1 MAWMLDT
8 HALIWALFEPDKLGP
23 KTASILKDPA
33 NEVLVSPVSPV
44 SYWEI
49 SLKFGLGKLVLPE
62 TDPAEIPAAARQL
75 GLIEEPLD
83 PETLATFHRL
93 PYAPDH
99 RDPFDR
105 LLIWH
110 AIRRKHTLLSRD
122 RAMPF
127 FKAHGLS
134 FEW

>member
-8 HALIWALFEPDKLGP
+8 HALIWALFEPDKLGR
-23 KTASILKDPA
+23 KARAILTDSA
-33 NEVLVSPVSPV
+33 NEVLVSPL

-49 SLKFGLGKLVLPE
+49 SLKSGLGKLTLPE
-62 TDPAEIPAAARQL
+62 TDPAEISGAAHQL

-83 PETLATFHRL
+83 PEILATFHRL

-110 AIRRKHTLLSRD
+110 SIRRKHTLLSRD
-122 RAMPF
+122 RALPF
-127 FKAHGLS
+127 FKAHGLR

>member
-8 HALIWALFEPDKLGP
+8 HALIWALFEPDKLGR
-23 KTASILKDPA
+23 KARAILTDSA
-33 NEVLVSPVSPV
+33 NEVLVSPL

-49 SLKFGLGKLVLPE
+49 SLKSGLGKLTLPE
-62 TDPAEIPAAARQL
+62 TDPAEIPGAAHQL

-83 PETLATFHRL
+83 PEILATFHRL

-110 AIRRKHTLLSRD
+110 SIRRKHTLLSRD
-122 RAMPF
+122 RALPF
-127 FKAHGLS
+127 FKDHGLR

>member
-8 HALIWALFEPDKLGP
+8 HALVWALFEPKKLGRN
-23 KTASILKDPA
+23 TSSILDDPH
-33 NEVLVSPVSPV
+33 NEVLVSPL

-49 SLKFGLGKLVLPE
+49 SLKSGLGKLQLPG

-75 GLIEEPLD
+75 GLIEA
-83 PETLATFHRL
+83 TLHPDILSTYHRL
-93 PYAPDH
+93 PPSTDH

-110 AIRRKHTLLSRD
+110 CISGKHTLLSRD
-122 RAMPF
+122 RSLKFYMD
-127 FKAHGLS
+127 HGLK
-134 FEW
+134 FDW